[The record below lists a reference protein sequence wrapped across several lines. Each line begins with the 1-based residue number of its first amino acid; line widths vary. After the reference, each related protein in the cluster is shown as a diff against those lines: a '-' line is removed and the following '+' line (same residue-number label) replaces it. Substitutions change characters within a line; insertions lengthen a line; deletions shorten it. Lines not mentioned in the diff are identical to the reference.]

1 ISDKYLSPPLLLAP
15 LLAACLSGCVP
26 HSRPVG
32 RISVPSPAAAGVRF
46 ADVTATAGIHF
57 QHTSGR
63 SGRFYLPETL
73 GSGCAFLDYNND
85 GKPDLFL
92 VNSSRL
98 PGLAGQGP
106 FYPAIYRN
114 NGDGSFTDVT
124 EPAGLAV
131 DCYGI

>member
-1 ISDKYLSPPLLLAP
+1 MRGPAPTPCPPPPAFGGGGQGVGAEIHRVPTASISDQYLSPPLLLAP

-73 GSGCAFLDYNND
+73 GSGCA
-85 GKPDLFL
+85 
-92 VNSSRL
+92 
-98 PGLAGQGP
+98 
-106 FYPAIYRN
+106 
-114 NGDGSFTDVT
+114 
-124 EPAGLAV
+124 
-131 DCYGI
+131 